1 MRTFLTL
8 VLAPWIALAVA
19 DASAQGKIELKLANP
34 FVAPHPVSQWLQKW
48 GEQVEKRSNGRVQF
62 KYFPGSQMGPVTQ
75 HYDLARSGQ
84 ADVSW
89 FLHGATPG
97 RFPLTELI
105 QLPYTVGSAEIGTK
119 VLNDRALRTK
129 YLDAEHRG
137 VKALMLMT
145 HQPGNIFNVTKPIRS
160 VEDLKG
166 LRVRPGSTTILEFV
180 SALGATP
187 IGMPATEMLDRMQKG
202 TIDAVFTDYG
212 GAGIAFKMGG
222 TVKHVTEMYSYV
234 ASFGVGMNPA
244 FYDALPADLKKLV
257 DDTTAGVEKE
267 IGQLWDGL
275 DPVGKK
281 AIVEGGAQ
289 VVVLSAQE
297 QARFRKIG
305 ADVAEARVKELEGKG
320 LPARAVYDTMRT
332 LSEQH
337 AKSSMSFWK

>member
-1 MRTFLTL
+1 MQTL
-8 VLAPWIALAVA
+8 LKLLLAPFLALAVA
-19 DASAQGKIELKLANP
+19 GAHAQGKIELKLANP
-34 FVAPHPVSQWLQKW
+34 FVAPHPVSLWLQKW
-48 GEQVEKRSNGRVQF
+48 GEQLEKRSNGRIQF
-62 KYFPGSQMGPVTQ
+62 KYFPGSQMGPLTQ
-75 HYDLARSGQ
+75 HYDFARSGQ
-84 ADVSW
+84 AEVSW
-89 FLHGATPG
+89 FLHGVTPG

-105 QLPYTVGSAEIGTK
+105 QLPFTVGSAEIGTK

-129 YLDAEHRG
+129 YLEAEHRG
-137 VKALMLMT
+137 VKVLMLMT
-145 HQPGNIFNVTKPIRS
+145 HQPGNIFTTAKQIRA

-166 LRVRPGSTTILEFV
+166 LRVRPASTTILEFV

-244 FYDALPADLKKLV
+244 FYEALPADLKKLV
-257 DDTTAGVEKE
+257 DETTAGVEKE

-281 AIVEGGAQ
+281 AIIDGGAQ
-289 VVVLSAQE
+289 AIALSAQE

-305 ADVAEARVKELEGKG
+305 AEVTEARLKELEGKG
-320 LPARAVYDTMRT
+320 LPARAAYGMMRT

-337 AKSSMSFWK
+337 ARSSMSFWK